1 MLADTVIASLL
12 VNMLE
17 RKAKILGREV
27 IRAVEGTIRT
37 GQEF

>member
-27 IRAVEGTIRT
+27 IRAVEGTIRA